1 MTRREICI
9 ICVEEWRSVQGD
21 GSEGDEGFG
30 KEKRRGDIFLEDLLS
45 FLGHHWQGKVLTHV
59 VELVS

>member
-1 MTRREICI
+1 M
-9 ICVEEWRSVQGD
+9 QGD

-30 KEKRRGDIFLEDLLS
+30 EEKRGHFLGDLLS

>member
-1 MTRREICI
+1 M
-9 ICVEEWRSVQGD
+9 QGD

-45 FLGHHWQGKVLTHV
+45 FLGYHWQGKVLTHV

>member
-9 ICVEEWRSVQGD
+9 IRVEEWRSVQGD

-30 KEKRRGDIFLEDLLS
+30 EEKRGHFLGDLLS